1 MSRRSELLSDLYT
14 TLALQPQMV
23 TVEETDPMWDLKDMQ
38 DFVGGLIER
47 VSLYNGDDLIINEEG
62 LYLDLPMNL
71 KATQLFYESIGEG
84 DKNAGLDFARKNKI
98 PPILGDVLRIKGGLR
113 DA

>member
-1 MSRRSELLSDLYT
+1 MRQRELLDDLYE
-14 TLALQPQMV
+14 ALRLNPKME
-23 TVEETDPMWDLKDMQ
+23 TVEETDEPWDLKQMQ

-47 VSLYNGDDLIINEEG
+47 VPLYNGDDLIINEEG

-71 KATQLFYESIGEG
+71 QATELFYSSIGNG
-84 DKNAGLDFARKNKI
+84 NKNEGLDYAKEHGI
-98 PPILGDVLRIKGGLR
+98 GPILGDVLHMKGGLR

>member
-1 MSRRSELLSDLYT
+1 MRQRELLDDLYE
-14 TLALQPQMV
+14 ALRLNPKME
-23 TVEETDPMWDLKDMQ
+23 TVEETDEPWDLKQMQ

-47 VSLYNGDDLIINEEG
+47 VPLYNGDDLIINEEG

-71 KATQLFYESIGEG
+71 QATELFYSSIGNG
-84 DKNAGLDFARKNKI
+84 NKNEGLDYAKAHGI
-98 PPILGDVLRIKGGLR
+98 GPILGDVLYMKGGLR